1 MAFDV
6 IIRGGTVIDGTGAP
20 GRRAD
25 VALQGDRIAAIEA
38 PGGLDAAADAAGAAT
53 TTIDATGRVVAP
65 GFIDVHSH
73 TEIAL
78 PQDGAKG
85 RFANVLQG
93 VTTIMTAPDGL
104 GWAPLPAAKARDLWP
119 STLFATGPGEAFDF
133 EWDTVEQF
141 LAIFKGRV
149 PENVVPMAPHNAIRF
164 AAMGW
169 APRLATPKELDQI
182 KRHLREWMDAGA
194 VGLNTGLD
202 YQPGANSDTDELL
215 ALCRVVKDEY
225 DGMYA
230 SHMRYSGAGLAGA
243 FREIMRLTRETGI
256 PVSIAHF
263 NNDGESAD
271 LLAEAERE
279 GGLDF
284 SFESYMYPAGS
295 THFLMTLPLEDQVGG
310 PDALQERMQDPAYRD
325 RLLGHVNL
333 NLDRP
338 QTERARAYFSDTRTG
353 RFIGRTIPEA
363 ASDAGISVPEFV
375 RMLVDEELPEAL
387 LVYHRGYTDE
397 EFAPTV
403 RATIQHPRMMVAS
416 DGIAHAALPHP
427 RGAGCFA
434 RVLRY
439 QVREL
444 GAVTLEEAIRK
455 MTGFAAERYGL
466 TDIGRLE
473 AGRRADVVVFD
484 PETAGDRATWDEP
497 RLEPVGIDA
506 VLVNGVVVADHGRWT
521 GALPGEVLRKG

>member
-1 MAFDV
+1 M
-6 IIRGGTVIDGTGAP
+6 
-20 GRRAD
+20 
-25 VALQGDRIAAIEA
+25 
-38 PGGLDAAADAAGAAT
+38 
-53 TTIDATGRVVAP
+53 
-65 GFIDVHSH
+65 
-73 TEIAL
+73 AL

-93 VTTIMTAPDGL
+93 VTTIMTSPDGM
-104 GWAPLPAAKARDLWP
+104 GWAPLPAAKARELWR
-119 STLFATGPGEAFDF
+119 STIFATGPGDFDF

-141 LAIFKGRV
+141 LGIFKGRV
-149 PENVVPMAPHNAIRF
+149 PENVVPTAPHNAIRF

-169 APRLATPKELDQI
+169 DDRLATPAELDEM
-182 KRHLREWMDAGA
+182 KRLLRQWMDAGA

-215 ALCRVVKDEY
+215 QLCRVVHDEY
-225 DGMYA
+225 RGMYA

-243 FREIMRLTRETGI
+243 FHEIMRLTRETGI

-263 NNDGESAD
+263 NNDGESAA
-271 LLAEAERE
+271 LLAEADRE
-279 GGLDF
+279 GGLDY

-295 THFLMTLPLEDQVGG
+295 THFLMSLPLEDQVGG

-325 RLLGHVNL
+325 RLLQHVNL

-338 QTERARAYFSDTRTG
+338 TTERARAYFSDSRTG
-353 RFIGRTIPEA
+353 RFIGQTIPEA
-363 ASDAGISVPEFV
+363 AAANGITVPEFV
-375 RMLVDEELPEAL
+375 RLLVDEELPEAL

-444 GAVTLEEAIRK
+444 GAVSLEEGIRK
-455 MTGFAAERYGL
+455 MTGFVAERYGL
-466 TDIGRLE
+466 TDIGTLQI
-473 AGRRADVVVFD
+473 GRRADAVVFD
-484 PETAGDRATWDEP
+484 PATVGDRATWDEP

-506 VLVNGVVVADHGRWT
+506 VLVNGVTVVDGGKWT
-521 GALPGEVLRKG
+521 GALPGEVVRKQ